1 MSTVLASF
9 SHWTIAYILC
19 CVFDYKMIG
28 IGISTG
34 SYYIIRFLLRTV
46 FARCDKELSKHS
58 VALNDPKSWENLS
71 EMHQYGFST
80 MTLKV
85 MTWWAF
91 DVFTQLAAFLSVREL
106 AAQSILKN
114 IGLLTF
120 MIPVGLSG
128 ATTFIIGQYMG
139 RGQIKIAKRVAGLCY
154 IITMSW
160 AFLSCLILYLCRG
173 QIIKFQTSN
182 EEIQKVL
189 KSAWSIL
196 QLFVFFDC
204 MQAVNLG
211 MVAGV
216 GLVK

>member
-1 MSTVLASF
+1 
-9 SHWTIAYILC
+9 
-19 CVFDYKMIG
+19 MIG
-28 IGISTG
+28 IAIATG
-34 SYYIIRFLLRTV
+34 GYYVVRFALRLI

-58 VALNDPKSWENLS
+58 VSLMDPRSWENLN

-139 RGQIKIAKRVAGLCY
+139 KG
-154 IITMSW
+154 
-160 AFLSCLILYLCRG
+160 
-173 QIIKFQTSN
+173 
-182 EEIQKVL
+182 
-189 KSAWSIL
+189 
-196 QLFVFFDC
+196 
-204 MQAVNLG
+204 
-211 MVAGV
+211 
-216 GLVK
+216 